1 MPKSFYILLI
11 DHSSQLPA
19 FFREAQSK
27 ELLPSH
33 WQVQQ
38 EQNMRQIF
46 SSVSKERE
54 NHCILLNIAI
64 AEEPEKLVESL
75 RRHSQQAPCAIVLIG
90 HAQEQA
96 KILEGLRNGA
106 DAFVFWEQLQPE
118 WLQYT
123 IEKAYNELEMQE
135 NFRHQLSNALHQNQ
149 ELEQYRSF
157 VENQLTDRTSELS
170 NIYEQLVLE
179 LEQRKSLEEELNN
192 SIRELDTFIYRAS
205 HDLRGPIASLM
216 GLTNLAKVEI
226 TEPNAQK
233 YLHMIAE
240 NSLKLNKILTTLLEV
255 TKFKYV
261 DVDAQAIDFQEMLN
275 KVRYHYMKDF
285 MRENI
290 DFKVKLALSEPFHSD
305 RSLLN
310 SIFQNLIDNSVQYAR
325 RDHKSFITVEVQSI
339 EQGVSISVE
348 DNGQGIEK
356 QVQEKVFNM
365 FFKHNSSSKGSG
377 VGLYVVKNC
386 VEKLKGDISFSSEA
400 GQGTRFQIFLP
411 SLKK

>member
-1 MPKSFYILLI
+1 
-11 DHSSQLPA
+11 
-19 FFREAQSK
+19 
-27 ELLPSH
+27 
-33 WQVQQ
+33 
-38 EQNMRQIF
+38 
-46 SSVSKERE
+46 
-54 NHCILLNIAI
+54 
-64 AEEPEKLVESL
+64 
-75 RRHSQQAPCAIVLIG
+75 
-90 HAQEQA
+90 
-96 KILEGLRNGA
+96 
-106 DAFVFWEQLQPE
+106 
-118 WLQYT
+118 
-123 IEKAYNELEMQE
+123 
-135 NFRHQLSNALHQNQ
+135 
-149 ELEQYRSF
+149 
-157 VENQLTDRTSELS
+157 
-170 NIYEQLVLE
+170 
-179 LEQRKSLEEELNN
+179 
-192 SIRELDTFIYRAS
+192 
-205 HDLRGPIASLM
+205 
-216 GLTNLAKVEI
+216 
-226 TEPNAQK
+226 
-233 YLHMIAE
+233 MIAE

-290 DFKVKLALSEPFHSD
+290 DFKVKLALSAPFHSD

>member
-11 DHSSQLPA
+11 DQNTKLLE

-27 ELLPSH
+27 ELLPAH
-33 WQVQQ
+33 WQIQQ
-38 EQNMRQIF
+38 EQELRQVF
-46 SSVSKERE
+46 GAVSKEWE
-54 NHCILLNIAI
+54 NQCIILNIAL
-64 AEEPEKLVESL
+64 AEAPQKLVETL
-75 RRHSQQAPCAIVLIG
+75 RRHSLQENCALLLIG
-90 HAQEQA
+90 HQHEQA
-96 KILEGLRNGA
+96 QILEGLRSGA
-106 DAFVFWEQLQPE
+106 DASLFWEQLSPE

-123 IEKAYNELEMQE
+123 IEKAYNELELQE
-135 NFRHQLSNALHQNQ
+135 NFRNQLSNTLAQNQ
-149 ELEQYRSF
+149 ELEQYRNF
-157 VENQLTDRTSELS
+157 IENQLTDRTSELT
-170 NIYEQLVLE
+170 NIYEQLVTE
-179 LEQRKSLEEELNN
+179 LKQRKILEEELNN
-192 SIRELDTFIYRAS
+192 SIKELDTFIYRAS

-226 TEPNAQK
+226 TDANAQK

-255 TKFKYV
+255 TKFKYI
-261 DVDAQAIDFQEMLN
+261 DVDAQAIDFQELLN

-290 DFKVKLALSEPFHSD
+290 DFQVQIAISEPFHSD

-310 SIFQNLIDNSVQYAR
+310 SILQNLVDNAVQYSR
-325 RDHKSFITVEVQSI
+325 RDRKSFIHVEVQTTPK
-339 EQGVSISVE
+339 GVCISVE

-386 VEKLKGDISFSSEA
+386 VEKLKGEVSFTSEA
-400 GQGTRFQIFLP
+400 DKGTRFQIFLP
-411 SLKK
+411 SLQK